1 MIQEYL
7 GYAFSFLAVVLAIST
22 IIQKNPVY
30 SAASLIGVML
40 MLACNYVLLNAEFI
54 AAIQVIVYVGAIMVL
69 FVFVIMLLNIEYA
82 KREKLYY
89 RGRIFGVIIGVALL
103 LKLLIVGYS
112 MAIKIQQGDLPV
124 PKDLDSTKVVGK
136 YLFSN
141 YILPFEVISVVLLIG
156 IIGAVVLGR
165 KERPNGEQKEEVVV
179 KTIGS
184 TH

>member
-7 GYAFSFLAVVLAIST
+7 GYGFSALAVLLAVST
-22 IIQKNPVY
+22 IIQKNPIY

-54 AAIQVIVYVGAIMVL
+54 AAIQVIVYAGAIMVL
-69 FVFVIMLLNIEYA
+69 FVFVIMLINVEYI

-89 RGRIFGVIIGVALL
+89 RGRIFGVIIGLALL

-112 MAIKIQQGDLPV
+112 LAIKVQEGDLPI
-124 PKDLDSTKVVGK
+124 PKDMDSTKVIGK

-141 YILPFEVISVVLLIG
+141 YILPFEVISVVLLVG
-156 IIGAVVLGR
+156 IIGAVVLGK
-165 KERPNGEQKEEVVV
+165 KERNSEEKEVAV
-179 KTIGS
+179 KTVQ
-184 TH
+184 HVDL

>member
-7 GYAFSFLAVVLAIST
+7 GYAFSGLAVLLAVST
-22 IIQKNPVY
+22 IIQKNPIY

-54 AAIQVIVYVGAIMVL
+54 AAIQVIVYAGAIMVL
-69 FVFVIMLLNIEYA
+69 FVFVIMLINVEYI

-89 RGRIFGVIIGVALL
+89 RGRIFGVIIGLALL

-112 MAIKIQQGDLPV
+112 LAIKVQEGDLPI
-124 PKDLDSTKVVGK
+124 PKDMDSTKVIGK

-141 YILPFEVISVVLLIG
+141 YILPFEVISVVLLVG
-156 IIGAVVLGR
+156 IIGAVVLGK
-165 KERPNGEQKEEVVV
+165 KERNSEEKEVAV
-179 KTIGS
+179 KTVQ
-184 TH
+184 HVDL